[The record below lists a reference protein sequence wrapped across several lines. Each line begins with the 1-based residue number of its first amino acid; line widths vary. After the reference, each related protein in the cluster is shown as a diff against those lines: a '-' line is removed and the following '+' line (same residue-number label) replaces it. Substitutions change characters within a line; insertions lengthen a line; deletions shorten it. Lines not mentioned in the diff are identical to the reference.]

1 MSRAKL
7 AWTQPWREKVG
18 AGPIRLD
25 LIYRTSLYNDSF
37 DALTYVGD
45 LFGTKADLAQC
56 HCASRQSEVIAD
68 VVQCTHQQGIAASMN
83 LVTEFDEN
91 RHSGYFP
98 WNHGK
103 FICKGEG
110 KWSCPGLRPYRSY
123 GSEVMGWPYEQ
134 ARRPPYRFRPTPLVA
149 SLPMTKIAIA

>member
-68 VVQCTHQQGIAASMN
+68 VVQRTHQQGIAASMN

-110 KWSCPGLRPYRSY
+110 KWSCPGLRAYRSLRATM
-123 GSEVMGWPYEQ
+123 ERKPVHV
-134 ARRPPYRFRPTPLVA
+134 FPLPFIHWR
-149 SLPMTKIAIA
+149 SQDYTK

>member
-37 DALTYVGD
+37 DALTYVGE

-56 HCASRQSEVIAD
+56 HCVSRLSVVIAD

-91 RHSGYFP
+91 RHSGYFQ

-110 KWSCPGLRPYRSY
+110 KWSCPGLRSYRSY
-123 GSEVMGWPYEQ
+123 GSEVTG
-134 ARRPPYRFRPTPLVA
+134 
-149 SLPMTKIAIA
+149 